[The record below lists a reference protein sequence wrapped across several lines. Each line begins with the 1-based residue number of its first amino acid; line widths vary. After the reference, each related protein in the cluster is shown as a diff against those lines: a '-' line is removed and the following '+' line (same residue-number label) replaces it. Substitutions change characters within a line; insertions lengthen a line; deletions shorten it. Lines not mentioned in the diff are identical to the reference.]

1 MPYGLGHRVS
11 DLPPVHDLAEHAQ
24 LHAHASDRGGL
35 LRGEHAAH
43 MLGDPLRGDLTAG
56 GDGVGESA
64 SEPLV
69 LDTSLGRRVGLDA
82 RLGDAGA
89 HLGEDVR
96 DLGDV
101 GAALD
106 GDGESVG
113 TGDAG
118 GLGGRHGDPPSALRR
133 FFVLRGKRESEPGA

>member
-1 MPYGLGHRVS
+1 MAVGFDPWGLPCGLGHRVG

-43 MLGDPLRGDLTAG
+43 VLGDPLGGDLTAG

-69 LDTSLGRRVGLDA
+69 LHASLGRRVRLDA
-82 RLGDAGA
+82 RLGDAGV

-101 GAALD
+101 GATLD

-113 TGDAG
+113 AGDG
-118 GLGGRHGDPPSALRR
+118 VGLGGRHGDPPS
-133 FFVLRGKRESEPGA
+133 VLSG